1 MGKLLILSIGLFILP
16 TAQSSTLLVD
26 RDRAARLLDWACQD
40 LDETFVH
47 QAFAGVTVERREI
60 LSRGEIVFG
69 WRQRLSFDSGEAI
82 AVERIAPQ
90 QQLRRLSIEFFDR
103 QSKPSRLLIADG
115 ACDTRQLRAIRY
127 EGSSASALQIL
138 DSQWNLAEP
147 EIPMNPPVPD
157 GADPGG
163 VTVAIVD
170 SGVNYLLPVIG
181 DRLARDSGGQVVGF
195 DFWDMDE
202 RPFDSHPSRSIF
214 FPQRHGT
221 RVAGIIAREAPQARL
236 IPYRYPRPDMER
248 MSKLIVKAA
257 ASGAR
262 IINMSLGSSDELEWA
277 AFEEAALKHPELLFV
292 VSAGNDGRD
301 IDQDPVFPAAL
312 PLDNMIVVTSV
323 ADDGFPAQG
332 SNWGRDSV
340 DLLVPGENIATVDF
354 SGRPADVSGS
364 SYAVARVTAL
374 AARLLAEQPTLSA
387 SALRDQIFALAD
399 AEPGNFVRVGW
410 IREPS
415 DLARAADV
423 RSIRLTAQASSAAV
437 PLKNGLAFRPTLV
450 MINATGWN
458 SDRIEAIMEGA
469 ATILAQCNIVLEPG
483 DFFHLSANETL
494 LDFSRPNA
502 ARIADAV
509 PRRGAAVFF
518 VRDTLDR
525 PGFDAVTFGTSNSRS
540 RPALRFS
547 VWITEMS
554 RDPHIALAHEL
565 VHVLLD
571 DGTHVYTSGN
581 LMRSDTSSENV
592 NLTEGQ
598 CALMRQRARDNDLF
612 N

>member
-1 MGKLLILSIGLFILP
+1 MGKLLILSIGLLIFS
-16 TAQSSTLLVD
+16 TVQSSTLLID
-26 RDRAARLLDWACQD
+26 RDRAARLLKWACQD
-40 LDETFVH
+40 VDETSIH
-47 QAFAGVTVERREI
+47 QAFAGATVERREI
-60 LSRGEIVFG
+60 LSRGEMIFG
-69 WRQRLSFDSGEAI
+69 WRQRLSFENKEAI

-90 QQLRRLSIEFFDR
+90 QQLRRISIEFSDAQAR
-103 QSKPSRLLIADG
+103 PTLLILADG
-115 ACDTRQLRAIRY
+115 ACDIRQVRGIRY
-127 EGSSASALQIL
+127 DGSQASALQIF
-138 DSQWNLAEP
+138 DSKWNLAEP
-147 EIPMNPPVPD
+147 ETPMNPPVPD
-157 GADPGG
+157 GVDPGG

-181 DRLARDSGGQVVGF
+181 DRLARDSGGQVLGF

-248 MSKLIVKAA
+248 MSTLIVKAA

-332 SNWGRDSV
+332 SNWGRESV

-399 AEPGNFVRVGW
+399 AEPGNFVRIGW

-415 DLARAADV
+415 DLARVADAQSIQIAAESFSSGPVDQEL
-423 RSIRLTAQASSAAV
+423 RFRL
-437 PLKNGLAFRPTLV
+437 TLV
-450 MINATGWN
+450 MIEETGWTTARVEALLSEAAKIIGQCGIGLQV
-458 SDRIEAIMEGA
+458 SDFLR
-469 ATILAQCNIVLEPG
+469 
-483 DFFHLSANETL
+483 LSTNETL
-494 LDFSRPNA
+494 RDFSRPNA
-502 ARIADAV
+502 VRLAEAV
-509 PRRGAAVFF
+509 SDRGARVFF
-518 VRDTLDR
+518 VKDTLDR
-525 PGFDAVTFGTSNSRS
+525 PAFDAVTFGTSNSRAN
-540 RPALRFS
+540 PVLRFS
-547 VWITEMS
+547 VWLTEMS
-554 RDPHIALAHEL
+554 ADPHIALAHEL

-571 DGTHVYTSGN
+571 DGTHVFSPDN
-581 LMRSDTSSENV
+581 LMRADTSGDNTT
-592 NLTEGQ
+592 LTPEQ
-598 CALMRQRARDNDLF
+598 CLLMRKRARDNGLVK
-612 N
+612 

>member
-1 MGKLLILSIGLFILP
+1 
-16 TAQSSTLLVD
+16 
-26 RDRAARLLDWACQD
+26 
-40 LDETFVH
+40 
-47 QAFAGVTVERREI
+47 
-60 LSRGEIVFG
+60 
-69 WRQRLSFDSGEAI
+69 
-82 AVERIAPQ
+82 
-90 QQLRRLSIEFFDR
+90 
-103 QSKPSRLLIADG
+103 
-115 ACDTRQLRAIRY
+115 
-127 EGSSASALQIL
+127 
-138 DSQWNLAEP
+138 
-147 EIPMNPPVPD
+147 
-157 GADPGG
+157 
-163 VTVAIVD
+163 
-170 SGVNYLLPVIG
+170 
-181 DRLARDSGGQVVGF
+181 
-195 DFWDMDE
+195 
-202 RPFDSHPSRSIF
+202 
-214 FPQRHGT
+214 
-221 RVAGIIAREAPQARL
+221 
-236 IPYRYPRPDMER
+236 MER
-248 MSKLIVKAA
+248 MSTLIVKAA

-332 SNWGRDSV
+332 SNWGRESV

-399 AEPGNFVRVGW
+399 AEPGNFVRIGW

-415 DLARAADV
+415 DLARVADAQSIEIAAESFSSGPVDQEL
-423 RSIRLTAQASSAAV
+423 RFRL
-437 PLKNGLAFRPTLV
+437 TLV
-450 MINATGWN
+450 MIEETGWTTA
-458 SDRIEAIMEGA
+458 RVEALLSEA
-469 ATILAQCNIVLEPG
+469 AKIIGQCGI
-483 DFFHLSANETL
+483 
-494 LDFSRPNA
+494 
-502 ARIADAV
+502 
-509 PRRGAAVFF
+509 
-518 VRDTLDR
+518 
-525 PGFDAVTFGTSNSRS
+525 GFDAVTFGTSNSRS

-598 CALMRQRARDNDLF
+598 CALMRQRGRDNRLLD
-612 N
+612 

>member
-1 MGKLLILSIGLFILP
+1 MVGPLRRKKTVRTLRAFLGAALLAPGLF
-16 TAQSSTLLVD
+16 VGN
-26 RDRAARLLDWACQD
+26 
-40 LDETFVH
+40 
-47 QAFAGVTVERREI
+47 AFGVTQTADQRLALALVSLGCDDADDASYASEFPGVTLEPRQA
-60 LSRGEIVFG
+60 LARGEQVFG
-69 WRQRLSFDSGEAI
+69 WRQTLQLPNHQR
-82 AVERIAPQ
+82 AVLERIAPQ
-90 QQLRRLSIEFFDR
+90 GHLRRISVEIRDSE
-103 QSKPSRLLIADG
+103 SKPRLLVLADQDCSLRE
-115 ACDTRQLRAIRY
+115 ARAIRY
-127 EGSSASALQIL
+127 QDGRAKSLLLL
-138 DSQWNLAEP
+138 DGEFQPRADP
-147 EIPMNPPVPD
+147 VPMNPPFPVGKD
-157 GADPGG
+157 SGQ
-163 VTVAIVD
+163 VAVALVD
-170 SGVNYLLPVIG
+170 SGVNYLLSDIAQH
-181 DRLARDSGGQVVGF
+181 LARDAQGTPLGF
-195 DFWDMDE
+195 DYWDMDT
-202 RPFDSHPSRSIF
+202 RPFDAHPVRSEF

-277 AFEEAALKHPELLFV
+277 AFEEAVLKHPELLFV

-437 PLKNGLAFRPTLV
+437 PLKNGLDWGCK
-450 MINATGWN
+450 N
-458 SDRIEAIMEGA
+458 
-469 ATILAQCNIVLEPG
+469 
-483 DFFHLSANETL
+483 FF
-494 LDFSRPNA
+494 
-502 ARIADAV
+502 
-509 PRRGAAVFF
+509 
-518 VRDTLDR
+518 
-525 PGFDAVTFGTSNSRS
+525 
-540 RPALRFS
+540 
-547 VWITEMS
+547 
-554 RDPHIALAHEL
+554 
-565 VHVLLD
+565 
-571 DGTHVYTSGN
+571 
-581 LMRSDTSSENV
+581 
-592 NLTEGQ
+592 
-598 CALMRQRARDNDLF
+598 
-612 N
+612 